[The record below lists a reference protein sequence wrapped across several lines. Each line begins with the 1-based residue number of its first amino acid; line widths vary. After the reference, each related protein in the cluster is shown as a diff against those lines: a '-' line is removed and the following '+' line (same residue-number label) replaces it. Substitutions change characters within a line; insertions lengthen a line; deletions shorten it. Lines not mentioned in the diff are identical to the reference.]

1 VAGILA
7 WCFLAWKSIKPLDEV
22 KAHSD
27 EGGSLVIWALT
38 GTVLMIVSMIILQ
51 SVEYAAK
58 REASQERT
66 PQR

>member
-1 VAGILA
+1 M
-7 WCFLAWKSIKPLDEV
+7 P
-22 KAHSD
+22 
-27 EGGSLVIWALT
+27 GGSLVIWALT

-58 REASQERT
+58 REAPEEHT